1 LAIAAS
7 KLGAVVDL
15 CDTDIISVDNA
26 KENFELNEASF
37 RDIWEG
43 SITDTDRTYDV
54 VIANIVADVL
64 IFIAGDLKKATR
76 SKLILSGILDKY
88 EEKVQKKF
96 SDMKCVER
104 ICDGEWISL
113 VMEK

>member
-1 LAIAAS
+1 MEWIPRADLGRKNGKMKRNKPPKFAERILSILSFSRKIGILGDAEEEYSMILAE
-7 KLGAVVDL
+7 KGLFL
-15 CDTDIISVDNA
+15 
-26 KENFELNEASF
+26 
-37 RDIWEG
+37 
-43 SITDTDRTYDV
+43 
-54 VIANIVADVL
+54 AD
-64 IFIAGDLKKATR
+64 KKATR